1 MEMVIGSRKFLAIPS
16 KLWLVA
22 KNSWLKRQKMWCGFW
37 KPRRKF
43 GYVAG
48 RIWPAQTNHFQTF
61 SAGCKNWCGFWKPN
75 HDLDVPRAGN
85 PFSPWA
91 QRVWGWWVR
100 SKPIELWLG
109 LGFWKPNRDP
119 GAQQRGRSVIDC
131 CVVIWGVLYRGCA
144 FGARCGGC
152 ALGVRF
158 SFDTPPCI
166 LEDAGFIGL
175 GRTLPPVIP

>member
-1 MEMVIGSRKFLAIPS
+1 MWFLETPSQIWTCSRPDLAGPNQSLSNLLRRLQKLMRFL
-16 KLWLVA
+16 KT
-22 KNSWLKRQKMWCGFW
+22 Q
-37 KPRRKF
+37 
-43 GYVAG
+43 
-48 RIWPAQTNHFQTF
+48 
-61 SAGCKNWCGFWKPN
+61 
-75 HDLDVPRAGN
+75 DVSRAGN

-166 LEDAGFIGL
+166 LDAGFIGL